1 MQVANMEIGSLS
13 VRGYCAGTAGGNA
26 KEIGGYPASIQGR
39 PTGRPNDTQRT
50 HAPVCGLQSSG
61 LLPVANRIS
70 ASGCSLRIGGFARIC
85 RTTSC
90 ADGGLLAF
98 VKNEKGEFFSWRL
111 RR

>member
-26 KEIGGYPASIQGR
+26 KEIGGIQHQFR
-39 PTGRPNDTQRT
+39 EDQLAERMTHKNPCTGLR
-50 HAPVCGLQSSG
+50 AASSG
-61 LLPVANRIS
+61 LLPVANHIS
-70 ASGCSLRIGGFARIC
+70 AFGCSLRIEGFARIC

-90 ADGGLLAF
+90 ADGGLLVS